1 MAQLGDGLNGYL
13 DVQDATLRAPRL
25 EAVSNIG
32 IANTAPQHAF
42 SVGSNLYIDTESSN
56 VLTVDGNVVCEG
68 VKVGLIEI
76 TPSYD
81 FAAVSN
87 VGNVTQ
93 STIQFSNATTGF
105 VTTANI
111 EVGTANL
118 FVDTTTSRVGVNTA
132 TPDAS
137 LHVTGNAYVSSN
149 LEVGTANLFVDT
161 VSGRVG
167 IGTNSPVSGLTV
179 SKDIESSNS
188 FITERVLF
196 RETWPNGLNSL
207 VGDLGTWVVTN
218 LNQQTSLSSAT
229 TPDGYGIVAFKGV
242 PADNGEFVSPAFD
255 LSDYALSDGVL
266 PATNKRKTTTRV
278 FLKCYFG
285 TRNLSAS
292 GEVAHVQFSPDNGS
306 TWYTVATSQDE
317 KNTDRFTMVS
327 ADLSPYILETSTNA
341 KIRFYMPWSVAGGDY
356 MRIGRI
362 WIHESDVPTNLGG
375 MWLGA
380 GGNIGIG
387 TVTPVDKF
395 HLYGSPII
403 QHSFTNYTNTNA
415 SWYIVG
421 TWDATGPEVTQKGGT
436 LHLTFL
442 GGQLFGS
449 NPAGKSEIL
458 AKVGNS
464 AAYRSI
470 LWKVEG
476 EKIFT
481 DVRMR
486 RVSTDDYKYDI
497 CVKMIYYTNHTM
509 RTECSRTTSFERKF
523 TSTTEPSSTDTT
535 NVELGIALPS
545 TDAYG
550 KLGIGMTS
558 PSSYL
563 SIRGNYTNSQA
574 PTTYNSAPP
583 LCVVNPTSADGQ
595 PICQFRTNQGVTN
608 VRNDG
613 IYHKRGNGD
622 VLKLYTSSS
631 NPIFGNGTTGA
642 ILQMHNNGTAYFNCA
657 LRADSYNNNS
667 DDRVK
672 HNESSIKNAIQTLFK
687 LKPQKYDKVSMD
699 IDVLEHSQYLNAT
712 DKEGYEWNDIE
723 DGWIKR
729 KPIAS
734 SACITETGLIAQDI
748 WYDAP
753 ELRHIVSLPDDAIPD
768 DTKPSEPDPGN
779 IRSDPDYDSA
789 GWGKMGTATV
799 NYINLIPYMIK
810 SIKELY
816 NEVTRHKTRVPTEL
830 YSNVQNYRHMIVSKH
845 GDNIQLANTENDKAV
860 HGVISDIK
868 TDTDNYEILIE
879 HTGMGNVWVL
889 NTGSNIE
896 SGDYITTSNVTGY
909 GMLQDSTFFMNHTIG
924 KSTIDC
930 DFTVQ
935 TTPIKQKIRR
945 LQDKTHWIKTARLVQ
960 CSLMAYSNLAD
971 DVRTTKTETYYN
983 TYENSLDLSNVEQD
997 AMQYIID
1004 NEHPIEI
1011 TESEMNFEKYSNT
1024 YAVNTPFHTGPQ
1036 TRTNYYRKRISKLEN
1051 ELEGY
1056 EPIVEQEMMDVLDDN
1071 GQVQW
1076 EDTGD
1081 TRPLYD
1087 LRYLT
1092 IDGSITDQSNAVYTA
1107 SLVPVSLHL

>member
-1 MAQLGDGLNGYL
+1 MAQTNVQVFSGNVGIGTTNPVYPLHISTTDDGDCVLNL
-13 DVQDATLRAPRL
+13 VIDQRSDATVYYRK
-25 EAVSNIG
+25 
-32 IANTAPQHAF
+32 IAYVNDNNGHVVIRGSMGSHAK
-42 SVGSNLYIDTESSN
+42 S
-56 VLTVDGNVVCEG
+56 DGNG
-68 VKVGLIEI
+68 FIDVK
-76 TPSYD
+76 
-81 FAAVSN
+81 FAARDGFTALGSCYGTINNTNIIVKEN
-87 VGNVTQ
+87 VGNNRRDIYLVTGSYSLANLQ
-93 STIQFSNATTGF
+93 ITTTHGCGIFGDDENQPTSTAPSGTTTHDLKENFTTFRVDDDGRVGIGRTNPLAPLDVKAKKGILTAVSLNNLYSNATIMIT
-105 VTTANI
+105 
-111 EVGTANL
+111 GTAEN
-118 FVDTTTSRVGVNTA
+118 A
-132 TPDAS
+132 DA
-137 LHVTGNAYVSSN
+137 LCIGMLGTDYGGNSGNNPYAYIQN
-149 LEVGTANLFVDT
+149 IWDKNANPLAQPILLNPAG
-161 VSGRVG
+161 GRVG
-167 IGTNSPVSGLTV
+167 IGTTSPGGKLDV
-179 SKDIESSNS
+179 
-188 FITERVLF
+188 
-196 RETWPNGLNSL
+196 NGSILGAYNTDTTSYFGRSA
-207 VGDLGTWVVTN
+207 VGHVGHSDWAGFAHIDRNNT
-218 LNQQTSLSSAT
+218 
-229 TPDGYGIVAFKGV
+229 
-242 PADNGEFVSPAFD
+242 
-255 LSDYALSDGVL
+255 SDYALLQNSAGRTIVNSKSDQ
-266 PATNKRKTTTRV
+266 RIS
-278 FLKCYFG
+278 
-285 TRNLSAS
+285 LSS
-292 GEVAHVQFSPDNGS
+292 GDNETMSVNGS
-306 TWYTVATSQDE
+306 GTQISSTAQDSSDSSD
-317 KNTDRFTMVS
+317 NVNQIRINCTNP
-327 ADLSPYILETSTNA
+327 LSYAGTGGGITFCQRYWSGSGSMIST
-341 KIRFYMPWSVAGGDY
+341 GG
-356 MRIGRI
+356 IFGGR
-362 WIHESDVPTNLGG
+362 LGG
-375 MWLGA
+375 TNGSFGGGLVFKYNPGGA
-380 GGNIGIG
+380 MAIGMVLAKNACVGIG
-387 TVTPVDKF
+387 VT
-395 HLYGSPII
+395 
-403 QHSFTNYTNTNA
+403 
-415 SWYIVG
+415 
-421 TWDATGPEVTQKGGT
+421 
-436 LHLTFL
+436 
-442 GGQLFGS
+442 
-449 NPAGKSEIL
+449 NPA
-458 AKVGNS
+458 
-464 AAYRSI
+464 
-470 LWKVEG
+470 
-476 EKIFT
+476 
-481 DVRMR
+481 
-486 RVSTDDYKYDI
+486 
-497 CVKMIYYTNHTM
+497 
-509 RTECSRTTSFERKF
+509 
-523 TSTTEPSSTDTT
+523 
-535 NVELGIALPS
+535 
-545 TDAYG
+545 
-550 KLGIGMTS
+550 
-558 PSSYL
+558 SYL
-563 SIRGNYTNSQA
+563 SIRGNYSNSQT
-574 PTTYNSAPP
+574 PTVYNSSPP
-583 LCVVNPTSADGQ
+583 LCVVNPTAADAQ
-595 PICQFRTNQGVTN
+595 PICQFRTNQGITN

-622 VLKLYTSSS
+622 ILQLYTSSS

-729 KPIAS
+729 KPITS

-879 HTGMGNVWVL
+879 HIGMGNVWVL

-896 SGDYITTSNVTGY
+896 VGDYITTSNITGY

-983 TYENSLDLSNVEQD
+983 VYENGNTEHIT
-997 AMQYIID
+997 MQSVLD
-1004 NEHPIEI
+1004 NEHPFEI

-1107 SLVPVSLHL
+1107 SLVPISLHL